1 MSDEFAL
8 LLNISQNK
16 WTLEDGDGG
25 SGTAGVTLQP
35 PLRERPHLGEIAPW
49 FPLEPE
55 LQSQL
60 GDRSPRDT

>member
-16 WTLEDGDGG
+16 WTLEEGDGG
-25 SGTAGVTLQP
+25 SGTTGVTLQP
-35 PLRERPHLGEIAPW
+35 ALREKPHLGEIAPC